1 MFADDMI
8 PHVARKPPSLL
19 SLGITAALLAAFVAW
34 TLLVGDVGAI
44 ARFDHRAGRMPVPP
58 GSNVG
63 QIASALALVTVPV
76 LVYAALLVVAIWAF
90 RNRMRNLAGALTLM
104 VVFGYFGD
112 WLTKFIVARPR
123 PADAVP
129 ALSVGGSSYPSGH
142 VVAVTVGAIAVSTI
156 LVVTRRR
163 HSAQLRWV
171 VIGSL
176 IIIVVAAD
184 RWLLAAHFVSDLI
197 GGALFGAL
205 TVTAAILIAGVSVV
219 PPFLVPVPPTPLE
232 AQELLDHDAAQRER
246 CAVIYNPARISDWV
260 GFRRAVE
267 YEVRTRGWSHVSW
280 LETSRED
287 PGREM
292 TQRAIAARANLVLAA
307 GGDGTIRVV
316 AAELAGTGIPFAIVP
331 AGTGNLLAKNLGI
344 PLDERQ
350 ALEVAFAGVR
360 RRIDVIEVTTDDEHT
375 DHFVVFAGIG
385 IDAII
390 LQDTNPELKRA
401 VGSAAYFLTAAR
413 HATRSPVH
421 ATFTIDDQEPFRRRA
436 HVIVLGNVGNL
447 QANIPLIPDARPDD
461 GLLDLLIASPRRFTD
476 WFGLIVRVLLRRR
489 RTDERLDRMSG
500 QRIRID
506 VAEGDH
512 FELDGDPA
520 GECHSLA
527 AEVQPGAL
535 VVRVPAR

>member
-1 MFADDMI
+1 MMR
-8 PHVARKPPSLL
+8 HVARKPPSVL
-19 SLGITAALLAAFVAW
+19 SLGIAAALLAAFVAW
-34 TLLVGDVGAI
+34 TLLVGHLDAI
-44 ARFDHRAGRMPVPP
+44 TRFDHRAGRVPVAP

-63 QIASALALVTVPV
+63 QIASALALVTSPI
-76 LVYAALLVVAIWAF
+76 LIYAALLVVAIWAF

-104 VVFGYFGD
+104 VIFGYFGD
-112 WLTKFIVARPR
+112 WAAKFVIARPR
-123 PADAVP
+123 PADALP
-129 ALSVGGSSYPSGH
+129 LLSVGGSSYPSGH
-142 VVAVTVGAIAVSTI
+142 LVAATAGAIAVSTI
-156 LVVTRRR
+156 LVVTRRS
-163 HSAQLRWV
+163 HFVQLRWV

-184 RWLLAAHFVSDLI
+184 RWVLAAHFVSDLI

-205 TVTAAILIAGVSVV
+205 AVAAAVLVAGVSVV

-232 AQELLDHDAAQRER
+232 AQEMVDSQAARRER

-267 YEVRTRGWSHVSW
+267 YEVRTRGWSHVRW
-280 LETSRED
+280 LETTRED

-292 TQRAIAARANLVLAA
+292 TQRAIAADADLVLAA

-350 ALEVAFAGVR
+350 ALEVAFAGIGR
-360 RRIDVIEVTTDDEHT
+360 PIDVIDVTTDDEHA

-413 HATRSPVH
+413 HANRSPVH
-421 ATFTIDDQEPFRRRA
+421 ATFTIDDREPFRRRA
-436 HVIVLGNVGNL
+436 HVILLGNVGTL
-447 QANIPLIPDARPDD
+447 QANISLIPDAKPDD
-461 GLLDLLIASPRRFTD
+461 GLLDLLIASPRRASD

-489 RTDERLDRMSG
+489 HTDERLDRMTG

-527 AEVQPGAL
+527 AEVQPGSL
-535 VVRVPAR
+535 VVRVPRR